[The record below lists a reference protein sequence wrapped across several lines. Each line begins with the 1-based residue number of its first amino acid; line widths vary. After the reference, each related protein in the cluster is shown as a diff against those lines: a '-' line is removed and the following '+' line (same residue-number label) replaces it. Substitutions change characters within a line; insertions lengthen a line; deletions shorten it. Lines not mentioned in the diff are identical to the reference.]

1 MDFVLKYRAGYAT
14 EPGQAFTSAFQ
25 TPFRPSIRTLM
36 AGLIYKICD
45 KSLWEAAVR
54 SGTFEGAP
62 IDLKDGYI
70 HFSTAGQVERTV
82 AVHFF
87 GQSNLTLVAVDPELL
102 DDRLKY
108 ETSRGGDLF
117 PHLYAKLPISAVKWS
132 SPLPLTR
139 DGKHVFPNLQTG
151 IRS

>member
-1 MDFVLKYRAGYAT
+1 MT
-14 EPGQAFTSAFQ
+14 
-25 TPFRPSIRTLM
+25 
-36 AGLIYKICD
+36 
-45 KSLWEAAVR
+45 
-54 SGTFEGAP
+54 P

-70 HFSTAGQVERTV
+70 HFSTAGQVERT
-82 AVHFF
+82 AVLHFF

-132 SPLPLTR
+132 SPLSPTR
-139 DGKHVFPNLQTG
+139 DGKHVFPNLQTC
-151 IRS
+151 IRA